1 MDTLKNIVMIGDF
14 GKDLDDE
21 NALLYGVGAHKA
33 GEINLAAV
41 VANLSPALL
50 RARIARGMLEYLG
63 IDIPVGLGTSCNVE
77 DDTQEYEANIPYLS
91 KNTDFIDGQK
101 LIKDT
106 LEKAADKSVVL
117 LLNSGLTDAAEL
129 MKSDPLLCKRKLF
142 RVAIMGGVVCEGGQ
156 IKLDAK
162 GGMTPDDAANNSF
175 DPKSAEFVYEWLQSE
190 NIPMSVLTRNAAYAC
205 KFDIGFYE
213 SLATVNDTIGLG
225 IRDRQR
231 PATEHLWKAA
241 NAPAGSEIRG
251 TLPDRCT
258 RKWFVD
264 AYLDGI
270 DPGNVE
276 NIWDPTLKIGT
287 FQYDPLNVAS
297 MVRPELFA
305 PTKITVDK
313 TEHQVIGVSPTET
326 GIADTNHLRK
336 DIRDNILN
344 ALKTIST

>member
-1 MDTLKNIVMIGDF
+1 MDTLKKIVMIGDF

-21 NALLYGVGAHKA
+21 NALLYAVGAHKA
-33 GEINLAAV
+33 GKINLAAV

-63 IDIPVGLGTSCNVE
+63 IDVPVGLGTSCNVR
-77 DDTQEYEANIPYLS
+77 DDTQEYEANIPYIS
-91 KNTDFIDGQK
+91 KKTDFEEGQK

-106 LEKAADKSVVL
+106 LEKVDDKSAIL

-129 MKSDPLLCKRKLF
+129 MKNSPLLCKQKLF

-156 IKLDAK
+156 IKLNAK
-162 GGMTPDDAANNSF
+162 GHMMPDDAANNRF
-175 DPKSAEFVYEWLQSE
+175 DPGSAEFVYEWLQTE

-213 SLATVNDTIGLG
+213 SLAMASDTIGLG

-241 NAPAGSEIRG
+241 NAPSGSETRG

-270 DPGNVE
+270 DPGSVE
-276 NIWDPTLKIGT
+276 SIWDPNLKIGT

-305 PTKITVDK
+305 PTKITVGK
-313 TEHQVIGVSPTET
+313 TEHQVIGTSATEP
-326 GIADTNHLRK
+326 GIADTNNLRK
-336 DIRDNILN
+336 DIRDNIMN
-344 ALKTIST
+344 ALKITAT

>member
-1 MDTLKNIVMIGDF
+1 MDTLENIVMIGDF

-21 NALLYGVGAHKA
+21 NALLYAIGAHSA
-33 GEINLAAV
+33 GEIKLAAV

-63 IDIPVGLGTSCNVE
+63 IDIPVGVGTSCNVE

-91 KNTDFIDGQK
+91 KNTDFEDGQK
-101 LIKDT
+101 LIKNT
-106 LEKAADKSVVL
+106 MEKVPDKSVVL

-129 MKSDPLLCKRKLF
+129 MKNNPLLCKRKLS
-142 RVAIMGGVVCEGGQ
+142 RVAIMGGVVCEEER
-156 IKLDAK
+156 IKLNAK
-162 GGMTPDDAANNSF
+162 GHMKPDDAANNSF
-175 DPKSAEFVYEWLQSE
+175 DPKSAEFVYEWLQSQ

-213 SLATVNDTIGLG
+213 SLVKADNTIGRG

-241 NAPAGSEIRG
+241 NAPSGSEARG

-297 MVRPELFA
+297 VARPELFV

-313 TEHQVIGVSPTET
+313 TEHQVIGLSSSES
-326 GIADTNHLRK
+326 GIANADSLRK
-336 DIRDNILN
+336 DISDNIIN
-344 ALKTIST
+344 ALKITTS